1 MSAVNELFVYC
12 LLFGGFAGILAGLFG
27 IGGGLVLVPF
37 FIWLFPRYGFD
48 ANYVAIMSVAT
59 SLATIIITSIS
70 SVIAHH
76 RLGSVLWGTVYRLVP
91 GIIVG
96 AVLGSI
102 IADYLPAKALKMI
115 FAVFLFY
122 VGIQMALKLKPKADG
137 FRQSNV
143 FFSFAGIVIGIVSA
157 VLGIGGGTMI
167 VPFLAKCNLAMRN
180 AVAVSSACGI
190 PIAIAG
196 TISYAILGMGKKGL
210 PVNSLGYVYLPAFLG
225 VVVTSTLLAPVG
237 AKLAYILPTDTLKRY
252 FSVLLFVV
260 AIDLV
265 W

>member
-1 MSAVNELFVYC
+1 MIEIFIYC

-27 IGGGLVLVPF
+27 IGGGLVLVPYL
-37 FIWLFPRYGFD
+37 IWLYSSQGFD
-48 ANYVAIMSVAT
+48 DNFVAIMAVAT

-76 RLGSVLWGTVYRLVP
+76 RLGSVLWGTVFRLVP
-91 GIIVG
+91 GIIIG
-96 AVLGSI
+96 AILGAM
-102 IADYLPAKALKMI
+102 IADFLSAKALKII

-122 VGIQMALKLKPKADG
+122 VGVQMALKLKPEAEG
-137 FRQSNV
+137 FKQSPV
-143 FFSFAGIVIGIVSA
+143 LFSFAGSLTGIVSA
-157 VLGIGGGTMI
+157 ILGIGGGTMI
-167 VPFLAKCNLAMRN
+167 VPFLVKCNIAMRN

-196 TISYAILGMGKKGL
+196 TISYAVLGQDKTGL
-210 PVNSLGYVYLPAFLG
+210 PEASLGYIYLPAFFG
-225 VVVTSTLLAPVG
+225 IVVMSTVMAPVG
-237 AKLAYILPTDTLKRY
+237 AKLAYKLPTETLKRY

-260 AIDLV
+260 AIKLI